1 MNGTVTMNSTADRPQ
16 LWREMEDIYGASP
29 IHRILGLTLR
39 VPGAGQ
45 AIVEYDGRSD
55 AGNRLGIAA
64 GGALA
69 EMIDSAS
76 FQACRTLLEP
86 DDHIITL
93 EAKINFLRPGEAGIR
108 LEAVGVAE
116 HVGRTTAV
124 GTARILTPEKKVVA
138 MGTVTLSIKRGSA
151 GKANTPKSTP

>member
-1 MNGTVTMNSTADRPQ
+1 MDTTTDRTG
-16 LWREMEDIYGASP
+16 LWRDMEEIYGTSP

-45 AIVEYDGRSD
+45 AIVEYDGRAD

-93 EAKINFLRPGEAGIR
+93 EAKINFIRPGVAGVR
-108 LEAVGVAE
+108 LQAVGVAE

-124 GTARILTPEKKVVA
+124 GTARILTPNKKVVA
-138 MGTVTLSIKRGSA
+138 MGTVTLSIKRGGA
-151 GKANTPKSTP
+151 GAAHSQRKGD